1 MYTRCRTLS
10 SLMLLLLVAVL
21 PLVAQNG
28 YASSVAV
35 GGGDVFVLKPRA
47 GQGPATVYVY
57 RMSAD
62 GTWQVAEQ
70 LRPAG
75 GDSTGEAFGP
85 SMTLSDGILLVGS
98 SDPEVEWGAH
108 VFRRGAG
115 EGVGVRWTRAGK
127 LSLVSASSSGDAA
140 WNLAALMRIL
150 QPPRRVVALPVHT
163 SSVVVSQVPSG

>member
-1 MYTRCRTLS
+1 MNRMYMRFRMLS

-21 PLVAQNG
+21 PLAAQNG
-28 YASSVAV
+28 YANSVAV

-75 GDSTGEAFGP
+75 GDSTGEAFSP
-85 SMTLSDGILLVGS
+85 SMTLSDGILLVGG
-98 SDPEVEWGAH
+98 SDPEVE
-108 VFRRGAG
+108 
-115 EGVGVRWTRAGK
+115 
-127 LSLVSASSSGDAA
+127 
-140 WNLAALMRIL
+140 
-150 QPPRRVVALPVHT
+150 
-163 SSVVVSQVPSG
+163 